1 MDLGVQWS
9 APELLTW
16 TGIENMIPDKN
27 GNATLIPGLTGD
39 DLILLFC
46 NNYKRIY
53 CCTSSDFGQAWNT
66 PVDIQIQTTIE
77 GYTWIIIA
85 VGPGRG
91 IRTLDGRRDRLGCQK
106 RGRCQPHGCSH
117 RPEIRQHHPLEY
129 PKKLRPDSSGARHI
143 ELPSPV

>member
-1 MDLGVQWS
+1 MISSCCS
-9 APELLTW
+9 AT
-16 TGIENMIPDKN
+16 
-27 GNATLIPGLTGD
+27 
-39 DLILLFC
+39 
-46 NNYKRIY
+46 NYKRIY

-91 IRTLDGRRDRLGCQK
+91 IRTLDGRRDRLDA
-106 RGRCQPHGCSH
+106 RNAEDANPHGCSH
-117 RPEIRQHHPLEY
+117 RPEIRQHILLNIRRSFDQTP
-129 PKKLRPDSSGARHI
+129 PVQGHI